1 MFGIFRPAPHQ
12 APLPDAEVDSTY
24 RRLRWQ
30 IFAGIFIGY
39 AGYYLL
45 RKNFSL
51 AMPYLIED
59 GYSRGQLGVAMS
71 AIAIA
76 YGLSKFIM
84 GLVSDRSNPRV
95 FLPFGLLVS
104 AAVMF
109 IFGFAHWA
117 TSSVAI
123 MFVLLFINGWAQGM
137 GWPPSGRTMVH
148 WWSQKERGSVVSVW
162 NVAHNVGGGLI
173 GPLFLLGLALFGD
186 WRSAFYVPA
195 IVAVGVAVFAYFAMR
210 DTPQSCGLPPIEKHK
225 DDYPEGY
232 DEHHERELS
241 TKEIFVTYVLRNKL
255 LWYIAL
261 ANVFVYLL
269 RYGVLDWAPT
279 YLKEA
284 KHFNVDKSS
293 WAYFFYEWAGI
304 PGTLLCGWLS
314 DKLFKGNR
322 GATGVV
328 FMILVTVG
336 TLIYWLNPA
345 GNPAIDMA
353 ALIMIGF
360 LIYGPVM
367 LIGLQALE
375 LAPKK
380 AAGTAA
386 GFTGLFGYL
395 GGSGSQRPGRLH
407 GGPLRLGRW
416 LQAAD
421 RRLPAGHP
429 VPLPDPAQ
437 TRGPGRAAAS
447 RLMTRRLRRQA
458 GAAFSPA
465 ARRRTRRRASGAR
478 PSLLRPGHPGSRRPS
493 PASRW
498 RIHAGSTGRRNPRAP
513 PRAASRNAP
522 PSHRG
527 R

>member
-1 MFGIFRPAPHQ
+1 MLGIFRPAPHT
-12 APLPDAEVDSTY
+12 ARLPSDRIDPAY
-24 RRLRWQ
+24 NRLRWQ

-51 AMPYLIED
+51 AMPYLVEE
-59 GYSRGQLGVAMS
+59 GYSRGELGIALS
-71 AIAIA
+71 AVAIA
-76 YGLSKFIM
+76 YGLSKFLM
-84 GLVSDRSNPRV
+84 GMVSDRSNPRY

-104 AAVMF
+104 AGVMF

-117 TSSVAI
+117 TSSVTI
-123 MFVLLFINGWAQGM
+123 MFILLFINGWAQGM

-148 WWSQKERGSVVSVW
+148 WWSQKERGGVVSVW

-173 GPLFLLGLALFGD
+173 GPLFLLGLGWFND
-186 WRSAFYVPA
+186 WHSAFYVPA
-195 IVAVGVAVFAYFAMR
+195 AVALGVAVFAFLTMR
-210 DTPQSCGLPPIEKHK
+210 DTPQSCGLPPIEEYKQ
-225 DDYPEGY
+225 DYPEGY
-232 DEHHERELS
+232 DESHEREFS
-241 TKEIFVTYVLRNKL
+241 TKEIFVKYVLKNRM

-284 KHFNVDKSS
+284 KHFTVDKSS
-293 WAYFFYEWAGI
+293 WAYFLYEWAGI

-328 FMILVTVG
+328 FMALVAVG
-336 TLIYWLNPA
+336 TVVYWLNPP
-345 GNPAIDMA
+345 GNPMVDMF
-353 ALIMIGF
+353 ALIAIGF

-375 LAPKK
+375 LVPKK

-395 GGSGSQRPGRLH
+395 GGSVAANALVGYTVDLYGWD
-407 GGPLRLGRW
+407 GGFMLLVASCVLAIVFLALTLR
-416 LQAAD
+416 
-421 RRLPAGHP
+421 HKNP
-429 VPLPDPAQ
+429 VL
-437 TRGPGRAAAS
+437 S
-447 RLMTRRLRRQA
+447 
-458 GAAFSPA
+458 
-465 ARRRTRRRASGAR
+465 
-478 PSLLRPGHPGSRRPS
+478 
-493 PASRW
+493 
-498 RIHAGSTGRRNPRAP
+498 
-513 PRAASRNAP
+513 
-522 PSHRG
+522 
-527 R
+527 